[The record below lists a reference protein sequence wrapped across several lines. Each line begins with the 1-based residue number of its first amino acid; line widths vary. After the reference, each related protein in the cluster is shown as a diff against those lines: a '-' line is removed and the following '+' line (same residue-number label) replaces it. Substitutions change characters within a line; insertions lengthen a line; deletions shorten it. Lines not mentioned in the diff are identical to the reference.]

1 MAKGYWVA
9 HVDVS
14 DPIAYEDYRAANLV
28 AFSKYGAQF
37 VVRGGRQRVIEGSSK
52 SRTVV
57 IEFSDYETALAC
69 YNSPEYREALEI
81 RKNISIGD
89 LVVVEGV

>member
-14 DPIAYEDYRAANLV
+14 DPIAYEDYKAANLV

-37 VVRGGRQRVIEGSSK
+37 VVRGGQQRVIEGSSK

>member
-9 HVDVS
+9 HVDIS
-14 DPIAYEDYRAANLV
+14 DPIAYEDYKAANLV

-37 VVRGGRQRVIEGSSK
+37 VVRGGQQRVIEGSSK

-69 YNSPEYREALEI
+69 YSSPEYREALEI

>member
-1 MAKGYWVA
+1 MTKGYWVA
-9 HVDVS
+9 HVDVN
-14 DPIAYEDYRAANLV
+14 DPIAYEKYKAANAV

-37 VVRGGRQRVIEGSSK
+37 VVRGGQQEVIEGSSK

-69 YNSPEYREALEI
+69 YYSPEYQKALNI
-81 RKNISIGD
+81 RKDISIGD
-89 LVVVEGV
+89 LLVVKGV

>member
-14 DPIAYEDYRAANLV
+14 DPIAYEDYKAANLV

-37 VVRGGRQRVIEGSSK
+37 VVRGGQQRVIEGSSK

-57 IEFSDYETALAC
+57 IEFADYETALAC
-69 YNSPEYREALEI
+69 YNSPEYREALAI

-89 LVVVEGV
+89 LVIVEGV

>member
-14 DPIAYEDYRAANLV
+14 DPIAYEDYKAANLV

-37 VVRGGRQRVIEGSSK
+37 VVRGGRQLIIEGSIK

>member
-14 DPIAYEDYRAANLV
+14 DPIAYEDYKAANAV

-37 VVRGGRQRVIEGSSK
+37 VVRGGQQEVIEGSSK
-52 SRTVV
+52 SRTVI
-57 IEFSDYETALAC
+57 IEFSDYKTALAC
-69 YNSPEYREALEI
+69 YNSSEYRKALDI
-81 RKNISIGD
+81 RKDISAGD
-89 LVVVEGV
+89 LVIVEGV